1 MKLTKSFYIAA
12 SGAAL
17 GLAMV
22 IFAPVEGP
30 AQATQPAL
38 NPDAMALIG
47 KPAPDFKIPGL
58 DGATH
63 TLADVKGS
71 VVIVDFWGVWC
82 VPCHLA
88 LPHLDSLYQKDSAQ
102 GLKVLA
108 IDNGDEKDRVQ
119 QFVGSSKLTLPVLLD
134 PDSAAANAYKVDEY
148 PQTVVIGKD
157 GVVKNVFV
165 GFNEKTS
172 PDALESAVDAAMSE
186 TAGH

>member
-1 MKLTKSFYIAA
+1 MKFSKSVYIAA
-12 SGAAL
+12 AGMAV
-17 GLAMV
+17 GLAM
-22 IFAPVEGP
+22 IILAPADGP
-30 AQATQPAL
+30 AQATQPAA
-38 NPDAMALIG
+38 NPDAMALVG

-63 TLADVKGS
+63 SLADVKGS
-71 VVIVDFWGVWC
+71 VVILDFWGVWC

-88 LPHLDSLYQKDSAQ
+88 LPHLDALYQKDSAQ

-119 QFVGSSKLTLPVLLD
+119 QFVTQSKLTLPVLLD

-157 GVVKNVFV
+157 GVIKNIFI

-172 PDALESAVDAAMSE
+172 PDLLESAVTAAMND
-186 TAGH
+186 TGTH